1 LTAAEQHGHCGPVEL
16 PDSWTDR
23 PGLIVR
29 RNAAESVFEDLC
41 SAIEGGELPIGV
53 KLPPEAALA
62 ERYGV
67 SRSVIREALRS
78 CQALGLTTTKT
89 GSGTIVV
96 SSRASGLHYG
106 RFTARD
112 LIEARPYIEVPAAG
126 WAARRRTEAQLVELT
141 RIVEEMH
148 TETDPVRWV
157 KLDSEFHLGIAQ
169 ASGNEVFATVVRAI
183 RDALS
188 EQSRLLNASIA
199 RRRAASN
206 DEHRKIL
213 DAIISGDFADAS
225 DSMRQHLDKVEDAVN
240 KVNKLA
246 GIRTTS
252 A

>member
-1 LTAAEQHGHCGPVEL
+1 M
-16 PDSWTDR
+16 
-23 PGLIVR
+23 R
-29 RNAAESVFEDLC
+29 RNAAESVFDDLC
-41 SAIEGGELPIGV
+41 AAIESGELPIGV

-78 CQALGLTTTKT
+78 CQTLGLTATRT

-96 SSRASGLHYG
+96 SSHASVPHYG
-106 RFTARD
+106 KFSARD

-126 WAARRRTEAQLVELT
+126 WAARRRTETQLAHLT
-141 RIVEEMH
+141 GLVDEMH
-148 TETDPVRWV
+148 GETDPVRWV
-157 KLDSEFHLGIAQ
+157 KLDSQFHLGIAR
-169 ASGNEVFATVVRAI
+169 ASGNEVFATVVAAI

-188 EQSRLLNASIA
+188 EQSRLLNASIS

-206 DEHRKIL
+206 LEHRKIL
-213 DAIISGDFADAS
+213 DAIASGDFADAS

-240 KVNKLA
+240 KLA
-246 GIRTTS
+246 GIHTTP

>member
-1 LTAAEQHGHCGPVEL
+1 MEL

-41 SAIEGGELPIGV
+41 SAIESGELPIGV

-78 CQALGLTTTKT
+78 CQALGLTATKT
-89 GSGTIVV
+89 GSGTLVI
-96 SSRASGLHYG
+96 SSRASAPHYG
-106 RFTARD
+106 KFSAGD

-126 WAARRRTEAQLVELT
+126 WAARRRTEGQLAELS
-141 RIVEEMH
+141 RIVDEMH
-148 TETDPVRWV
+148 DETDPVRWV
-157 KLDSEFHLGIAQ
+157 ALDSQFHLGIAR
-169 ASGNEVFATVVRAI
+169 ASGNEVFATVVAAI
-183 RDALS
+183 REALS
-188 EQSRLLNASIA
+188 EQSRVLNASIF

-206 DEHRKIL
+206 REHRAIL
-213 DAIISGDFADAS
+213 DAIAAGDFADAG

-240 KVNKLA
+240 KINKVA
-246 GIRTTS
+246 RIATTLS
-252 A
+252 